1 MISFLLVIGDKK
13 DGKRC
18 GLNIQDIIQMY
29 KSDLPKLF
37 RQRKTKTFSME
48 NLYQKLDK
56 KKWLPFPL
64 SPYELSFGNEFLEK
78 IFEDT
83 MLGSIKSSNCIA
95 AAVAREYNEDPN
107 YPDKCVVFDTDNE
120 EQKCVFVKDI
130 LRYVVFFS

>member
-1 MISFLLVIGDKK
+1 MIGDKK

-29 KSDLPKLF
+29 KTDLPKLF

-78 IFEDT
+78 IFEDA
-83 MLGSIKSSNCIA
+83 MLGSVKSSNCIA

-130 LRYVVFFS
+130 LRYVVFFHEI